1 MERALLALLLRS
13 LRLLGAVEQA
23 RLLDDIREQ
32 HEHGLI
38 GTKDFAH
45 QHEAQ

>member
-1 MERALLALLLRS
+1 MERALLALLLWS

-23 RLLDDIREQ
+23 RLLYGIDEQ
-32 HEHGLI
+32 HEHDLI

>member
-1 MERALLALLLRS
+1 MERALLALLLWS

-23 RLLDDIREQ
+23 RLLDDIGEQ
-32 HEHGLI
+32 HEHSLI
-38 GTKDFAH
+38 GTQDFAH